1 VSITLFRKDR
11 DWTSKREIQLK
22 ENDFALLED
31 IQSTVVA
38 VLKGILGIVS
48 SIVSRRGRDV
58 GMLLE

>member
-1 VSITLFRKDR
+1 
-11 DWTSKREIQLK
+11 LK